1 MNSQL
6 PRILLIGDHRHRE
19 FAEAVAWLT
28 RHSELTLQERVADG
42 LQSDQHYH
50 GVVLAQTRPGQ
61 ITQDDVERVGRAWPL
76 ARLVALLGSWCEG
89 ETRSGDPWPGVTRVY
104 WHQWRAR
111 CDRELRF
118 DGPPTAW
125 QLPRTSTEAER
136 ATHSLQEPPPKSAAK
151 IAVFTRRALFFH
163 GLADAC
169 RVAGYQVTWICR
181 VQDAQPARNAVI
193 LWDGGVGEDRDFAEL
208 QELAA
213 AAKPARIIVLLG
225 FPRFDDLQRAR
236 QYGAIDI
243 LALPLQLPDLW
254 AVLKRLTASS
264 GLQDA
269 TLDASCVVKE

>member
-1 MNSQL
+1 MNSEL
-6 PRILLIGDHRHRE
+6 PRILLIGDHQHRE
-19 FAEAVAWLT
+19 FAEPVAWLA
-28 RHSELTLQERVADG
+28 RHSNLTLLGNVADG
-42 LQSDQHYH
+42 LQSGLHYH
-50 GVVLAQTRPGQ
+50 GVVFAQTRPGQ
-61 ITQDDVERVGRAWPL
+61 ITQRDVERVGRAWPL

-111 CDRELRF
+111 CERELRF

-136 ATHSLQEPPPKSAAK
+136 ATHALLIPPPKSAAK
-151 IAVFTRRALFFH
+151 IAIFTHRALFFR

-169 RVAGYQVTWICR
+169 SVAGYQVTWICR
-181 VQDAQPARNAVI
+181 VQDALPARNAVI
-193 LWDGGVGEDRDFAEL
+193 LWDAGVAEDRDFAEL

-213 AAKPARIIVLLG
+213 AAKPARLIVLLG

-254 AVLKRLTASS
+254 AVLQRLTTPSGVKDAAS
-264 GLQDA
+264 DA
-269 TLDASCVVKE
+269 KCVVKE